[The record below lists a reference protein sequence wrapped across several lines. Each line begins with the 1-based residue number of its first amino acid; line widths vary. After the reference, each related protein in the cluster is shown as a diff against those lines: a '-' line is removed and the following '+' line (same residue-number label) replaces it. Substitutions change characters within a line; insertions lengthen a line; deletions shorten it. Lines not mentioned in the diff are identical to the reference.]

1 MRKRRTMRPRAG
13 PFARACALAGALSV
27 VAAAQAAITAPAL
40 ELVRAQAVRAT
51 SGIWLRLD
59 GTFPLGDLVQQPLE
73 MEVLIREVGASGRFV
88 RFVLPV
94 GGFEGT
100 SPALADGFSS
110 ADVDAV
116 AAASQPSQ
124 AARLLELASGR
135 IEVRLPATFPT
146 GPAEAHLYL
155 VYRGEPLLSNPLPF
169 EIAGGTP

>member
-1 MRKRRTMRPRAG
+1 MQQRRTHRRRDRAIAWSG
-13 PFARACALAGALSV
+13 ALAGALALVS
-27 VAAAQAAITAPAL
+27 AAHGAITAPAL
-40 ELVRAQAVRAT
+40 ELVRAQAVRAS

-73 MEVLIREVGASGRFV
+73 LEVLIREAGASGRFV

-94 GGFEGT
+94 GGFEGS
-100 SPALADGFSS
+100 SPALADGFGA

-135 IEVRLPATFPT
+135 IEVRLPSAFPS